1 MDVDNLTKFS
11 AERAAI
17 VDALAQTTGI
27 EQVMFNKDDVPKNL
41 PAAIVILESETGTK
55 GTSKR
60 FCDTDISWTVY
71 LIVNAHKVDDP
82 DTALYTLKETF
93 REKYMA
99 ETGRDIPGVEYYSSR
114 ADASRLVRVAKLSLM
129 RSGSGAGA

>member
-1 MDVDNLTKFS
+1 MSNQEKFN

-17 VDALAQTTGI
+17 VTALGQATDI
-27 EQVMFNKDDVPKNL
+27 KQVMFNKDDVPRDL
-41 PAAIVILESETGTK
+41 PAAIVILEGEEGTK

-60 FCDTDISWTVY
+60 FCDTEIGWTVY
-71 LIVNAHKVDDP
+71 LIVNAHKVSDP

-99 ETGRDIPGVEYYSSR
+99 ATGRDIPRVEYYTSR
-114 ADASRLVRVAKLSLM
+114 ADASRLVRVAKISL
-129 RSGSGAGA
+129 RSENR